1 MDHLPR
7 ALGRLFAVVGAA
19 YAGWYLALEIRRLWQ
34 GRDLSVPGVLEGEL
48 YSYTL
53 ALMSVA
59 LGFLAL
65 AVLKRSEGLRRI
77 AMAGV
82 ALTVAK
88 VFVIDM
94 GGLAG
99 LWRVAA
105 FLGLGLS
112 LAALAWI
119 NARITE
125 RMGRGG

>member
-1 MDHLPR
+1 M
-7 ALGRLFAVVGAA
+7 
-19 YAGWYLALEIRRLWQ
+19 
-34 GRDLSVPGVLEGEL
+34 LEGEL
-48 YSYTL
+48 YTYTVALMAVAL
-53 ALMSVA
+53 AL
-59 LGFLAL
+59 LAL

-94 GGLAG
+94 SGLAG

-119 NARITE
+119 NARIIK
-125 RMGRGG
+125 RMGCDP